1 MNIFLESLST
11 NEHNIKSIPQNDLGI
26 KINAI
31 IKIVYFDPY
40 YSDFISFARKIRK
53 QKETSRT

>member
-1 MNIFLESLST
+1 MNTILKVCRS
-11 NEHNIKSIPQNDLGI
+11 DLGI
-26 KINAI
+26 KLNAI

>member
-1 MNIFLESLST
+1 MNIILKVYRS
-11 NEHNIKSIPQNDLGI
+11 NDLGI
-26 KINAI
+26 KIIAI
-31 IKIVYFDPY
+31 IKIIYFDPY

>member
-1 MNIFLESLST
+1 MNIILKVYRS
-11 NEHNIKSIPQNDLGI
+11 NDLGI